1 MEVRFQGIDGAKRSR
16 AWQKCHTR
24 MNNTWSGALRR
35 CVFEPPPPTIT
46 SMTKAFRLI
55 ASTGIHKGDRE
66 YQQDQVALIS
76 HERYNGCV
84 LGVIA
89 DGMGGRSG
97 GRKASD
103 QVIMTARQL
112 FERYSPESDDPAAM
126 LKNMVE
132 EAHIVIRLAAISSE
146 QEPHSTIAA
155 FLINPRGDCHWVHAG
170 DSRIYHFEGARLTF
184 RTSDHSYV
192 QALVDRGEL
201 TEAEANIHPHSNIL
215 VGCLGTESDPPT
227 TTHTI
232 QHLQPGDVLLA
243 CSDGVWHYFSPTEL
257 ASVVDSL
264 SPREAT
270 EFLIDKARS
279 RARGG
284 GDNLSLVVVKIEAL
298 EEEKKMGRLSPI
310 SSKTA

>member
-1 MEVRFQGIDGAKRSR
+1 
-16 AWQKCHTR
+16 
-24 MNNTWSGALRR
+24 
-35 CVFEPPPPTIT
+35 
-46 SMTKAFRLI
+46 MTQAFRLT
-55 ASTGIHKGDRE
+55 ASTGIHKGDRD

-76 HERYNGCV
+76 HQRYNGCV
-84 LGVIA
+84 LGVLA

-103 QVIMTARQL
+103 QVMMTARQL
-112 FERYSPESDDPAAM
+112 FERYSPETDDAPTL
-126 LKNMVE
+126 LKSVVQ
-132 EAHIVIRLAAISSE
+132 EAHTVIRLTAISAE

-155 FLINPRGDCHWVHAG
+155 FLITPRGECHWVHAG
-170 DSRIYHFEGARLTF
+170 DSRLYHFQGPQLVF
-184 RTSDHSYV
+184 RSSDHSYV

-215 VGCLGTESDPPT
+215 VGCLGTENDPPA
-227 TTHTI
+227 TTHVI
-232 QHLQPGDVLLA
+232 AQLQPGDVLLA

-257 ASVVDSL
+257 AAVLDSL

-270 EFLIDKARS
+270 EFLIEKART

-298 EEEKKMGRLSPI
+298 VDQKKIDQPALLTEAKRH
-310 SSKTA
+310 